1 MNGLYSVAQSTDKKV
16 SSYVA
21 RDKMFKV
28 DSFTSW
34 QTCSTEYHRDFSG
47 KHSAT
52 LCKDYSYAN
61 IILLQP

>member
-21 RDKMFKV
+21 RDNIFKV

-34 QTCSTEYHRDFSG
+34 
-47 KHSAT
+47 
-52 LCKDYSYAN
+52 
-61 IILLQP
+61 